1 MWELSS
7 TILRGWRGKRC
18 CSTSLGSCIVG
29 SIIIGG
35 WWLDLTPSP
44 VPLAGASVLVAVPC
58 VAVAAVGVSPSFP
71 GDFDVNAAPAEAVRC
86 EP

>member
-1 MWELSS
+1 MGAIVNYFTWVARRTVLLHFSRELH
-7 TILRGWRGKRC
+7 RWQHYY
-18 CSTSLGSCIVG
+18 
-29 SIIIGG
+29 
-35 WWLDLTPSP
+35 WWLVASFDVPSP
-44 VPLAGASVLVAVPC
+44 VPLAGASVSVAVPF